1 VRIIGN
7 TCYPFSPSPHAKS
20 FVIGPAVSMNNNVYV
35 KSLTQNPV
43 ALNTTFRSDAAAVAP
58 FSFV

>member
-1 VRIIGN
+1 
-7 TCYPFSPSPHAKS
+7 
-20 FVIGPAVSMNNNVYV
+20 VYV